1 MITEELR
8 FAHPLLLLLA
18 IVPVLPYLWQKWL
31 RPDRPSLRF
40 SDVRLLEFGGGD
52 SWRVRLGSVPYVLRV
67 VAWILL
73 VVAVARPQ
81 SGSSMDV
88 IRGQGIDIVIAM
100 DISSSMAALD
110 FEPRNRLEAAK
121 DVIREFIEI
130 REFDRIG
137 LVAFA
142 RNAYHQ
148 APLTL
153 DYPVVLRLLDDTRLI
168 SELGPNATGLD
179 GTAIGLGIASAVN
192 MLRDSDAPSRVVILL
207 TDGVNNAG
215 LDPLI
220 AAEIAHTMGVRVYTV
235 GMGRTDGE
243 IPVPL
248 PGGEVVM
255 MESDLDEPTLQAVA
269 AIAGGRYFQAEDTA
283 ALQAVYAEIN
293 RLERSNV
300 ERQIF
305 VRWQDQAAIFI
316 LLALLLL
323 TAEIIL
329 KETIFQTVP

>member
-8 FAHPLLLLLA
+8 FAHPILLLLA

-31 RPDRPSLRF
+31 KPERASLRF
-40 SDVRLLEFGGGD
+40 SDVRLLDFGGGHG
-52 SWRVRLGSVPYVLRV
+52 WRVRLGSLPDVLRLI
-67 VAWILL
+67 AWILL
-73 VVAVARPQ
+73 VVALARPQ

-88 IRGQGIDIVIAM
+88 LRGQGIDIVIAM

-110 FEPRNRLEAAK
+110 FEPRNRLDAAK
-121 DVIREFIEI
+121 DVIRDFIEG

-153 DYPVVLRLLDDTRLI
+153 DYPVVLRLLEDMRLI
-168 SELGPNATGLD
+168 SELGAGAAGLD

-192 MLRDSDAPSRVVILL
+192 MLRDSDAPSRVIILL

-220 AAEIAHTMGVRVYTV
+220 AAEIAQTLGIRVYTV
-235 GMGRTDGE
+235 GMGRVDGE

-248 PGGEVVM
+248 QSGDVIM
-255 MESDLDEPTLQAVA
+255 MESDLDEPTLQRVA
-269 AIAGGRYFQAEDTA
+269 QIADGRYFQAEDTA
-283 ALQAVYAEIN
+283 ELQAVYAEIN

-316 LLALLLL
+316 LLALMLL

-329 KETIFQTVP
+329 KETLFQTVP